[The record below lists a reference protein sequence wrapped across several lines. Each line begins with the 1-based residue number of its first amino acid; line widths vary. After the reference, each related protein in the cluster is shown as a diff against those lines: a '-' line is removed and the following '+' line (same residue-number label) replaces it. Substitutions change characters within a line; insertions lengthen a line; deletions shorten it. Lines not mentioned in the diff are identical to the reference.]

1 MNSLEA
7 AQGQVIAGRYR
18 LLEKLGEGGM
28 GSVWRAQHIELGA
41 FAAIK
46 LMDSTLASSTE
57 GLARFRREAQAA
69 AALQNAHI
77 VHVFDYGVEQGS
89 PFIAMELLNG
99 ESLAA
104 RLQRVGRLSP
114 IETAEIFVQAASA
127 LSHAHQMGIVHRDL
141 KPDNI
146 FLVRQSDKEIVK
158 LLDFGIAK
166 RVGPSLVG
174 DGIKTHTGTMLGTPY
189 YMSPEQGY
197 GRPDVN
203 HLTDIWSMGVI
214 AFECLTGRRPFEG
227 ELLSTVLLAI
237 CSDPIVVPSSVA
249 PVPAGFDE
257 WFARAVAR
265 DRARRFQ
272 SVAEAAAGLR
282 AICRVRSSHSANV
295 AASQEALSVTTLPDS
310 REYVSAPLVMGQ
322 TAAPSSVTIRGAK
335 RAPVVWAVLAVC
347 LAVAAAVA
355 AAVWPVRKVPDAALL
370 SSARANGTAVGAAA
384 PGSTPA
390 VLPASSVAST
400 APSSPGPSAS
410 SAPVQSKTDTAPSAA
425 PPRTRGGQAARR
437 TSRRAG
443 SDRPEDFGF

>member
-1 MNSLEA
+1 VNPYEA

-18 LLEKLGEGGM
+18 LLDKLGEGGM
-28 GSVWRAQHIELGA
+28 GCVWRAQHVELGA
-41 FAAIK
+41 FAAVK
-46 LMDSTLASSTE
+46 LMDSTLACNPE

-69 AALQNAHI
+69 AALQNSHI

-114 IETAEIFVQAASA
+114 IETGEIFLQAASA

-141 KPDNI
+141 KPDNM
-146 FLVRQSDKEIVK
+146 FLVRQGDKEIVK

-166 RVGPSLVG
+166 KVGPALG

-189 YMSPEQGY
+189 YMSPEQSY

-214 AFECLTGRRPFEG
+214 AFECLAGRRPFEG

-237 CSDPIVVPSSVA
+237 CSDPIAVPSSVA

-265 DRARRFQ
+265 DRTRRFQ
-272 SVAEAAAGLR
+272 SVAEAAVGLR
-282 AICRVRSSHSANV
+282 AICRVRSDQPVGTAPP
-295 AASQEALSVTTLPDS
+295 QEALSVTALPDS
-310 REYVSAPLVMGQ
+310 REYVSAPLVMSQ
-322 TAAPSSVTIRGAK
+322 TAAPSSVTIRRTR

-347 LAVAAAVA
+347 LAVVAAVA
-355 AAVWPVRKVPDAALL
+355 AAVWPVRTVPDATALP
-370 SSARANGTAVGAAA
+370 SAQANGTAVSAAV

-390 VLPASSVAST
+390 ELPAASVAST
-400 APSSPGPSAS
+400 ASSSPGPSAS
-410 SAPVQSKTDTAPSAA
+410 SAPVQLRTDTAPSAA
-425 PPRTRGGQAARR
+425 PPRTRAGQATRR

-443 SDRPEDFGF
+443 PDRPEDFGF